1 MPFTSKT
8 VLRLAILAAGTAA
21 LMGCQTIRSA
31 TGLGK
36 EPPDEFAVVTKAPLI
51 MPPDYNL
58 RPPREGAPPLNQ
70 AAPTDTAQAA
80 LFDSG
85 DPSAPKPA
93 AGDLSEAE
101 KQLLTTANANNPDPS
116 IRQEVAADGRAM
128 EAADDSFTQKVLFWQ
143 DGKDGGTSVDADAEA
158 KRLDAQKN
166 GSQATAVTSAKKSK
180 DSATIGQKDEKK
192 EDKGG
197 WFDWF

>member
-1 MPFTSKT
+1 MTDRSKQI
-8 VLRLAILAAGTAA
+8 LRLAILAAGVAA
-21 LMGCQTIRSA
+21 LTGCNTIRNA

-70 AAPTDTAQAA
+70 TPPTDAAQAA

-85 DPSAPKPA
+85 DASAAKPA
-93 AGDLSEAE
+93 AGDLSESE
-101 KQLLTTANANNPDPS
+101 KQLLTAANANSPDPS
-116 IRQEVAADGRAM
+116 IRQLIATDGRAM
-128 EAADDSFTQKVLFWQ
+128 EAANDSFTQKVLFWQ
-143 DGKDGGTSVDADAEA
+143 DKQSGTPVDADAEA
-158 KRLDAQKN
+158 KRIDAQKN
-166 GSQATAVTSAKKSK
+166 GGVAPAATPARKTK
-180 DSATIGQKDEKK
+180 DSATIGEKDEKK

>member
-1 MPFTSKT
+1 MPFTTKT
-8 VLRLAILAAGTAA
+8 IARAAILAAGTAA
-21 LMGCQTIRSA
+21 LMGCQTIRDA

-36 EPPDEFAVVTKAPLI
+36 EQPDEFAVVTKAPLI

-58 RPPREGAPPLNQ
+58 RPPRDGAPPLNQ
-70 AAPTDTAQAA
+70 VAPTDTAQAA

-93 AGDLSEAE
+93 AADASDSE
-101 KQLLTTANANNPDPS
+101 KQLLASANATSPDPA
-116 IRQEVAADGRAM
+116 IRQLVATDGRSM
-128 EAADDSFTQKVLFWQ
+128 EAADDSFTQQVLFWQ
-143 DGKDGGTSVDADAEA
+143 DSKDNGLSVDADAEA

-166 GSQATAVTSAKKSK
+166 GGQPASTPAKKSK
-180 DSATIGQKDEKK
+180 DSATIGNKDEKK
-192 EDKGG
+192 DDKGG